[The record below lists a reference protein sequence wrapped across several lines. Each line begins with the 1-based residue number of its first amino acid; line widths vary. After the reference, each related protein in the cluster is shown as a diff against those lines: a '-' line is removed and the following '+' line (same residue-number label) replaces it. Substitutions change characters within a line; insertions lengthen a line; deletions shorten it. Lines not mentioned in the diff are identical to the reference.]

1 MSRFRWLVCAAV
13 GFWAGGS
20 VAQDGKP
27 ATVFAFS
34 TQALDGNLTEE
45 QLLKAGGSDRL
56 RPRANGVT
64 VYHLYV
70 KNDTAEDASFVVEV
84 NGGAVATATVA
95 DVEAGKWKRV
105 KFGTATPSPAPVVP
119 PPAPGLPAPEPIPA
133 GKELAAKDGT
143 FPLAFRLLD
152 KDRKPLKAAIKSE
165 LKAAVTLAEPSSY
178 VVEGERKATV
188 TRDLARVTF
197 GFGPPKSTDKD
208 MKPLPVEMPAKLRLS
223 FPRSG
228 NDPKLFTRDSLSS
241 LTLSAETP
249 APTLSALLG
258 GYGSTLL
265 AHVAVDGVERAF
277 VYKVAPT
284 VTGDK
289 QFTKLNDSAARV
301 FPASGEVVVTKP
313 VAAFPVRVEVDNAKA
328 GDQLELHVRRRGAA
342 DSETEVI
349 KLGGP
354 RAERMWVEPGEAKGQ
369 GLAFATK
376 SRDWVY
382 PLNLTDARG
391 KIEVIPVLKP
401 NAISFA
407 ATTPLELVVDDTP
420 PDVTAIRFTNLV
432 EDKQL
437 EKGKPLR
444 VSATVRD
451 LDTGVAKTLF
461 LLGQP
466 GEDGKP
472 TPDAVKVVG
481 VRVPTNPKDKPD
493 PLASVWTAALPLPAD
508 KRGELTL
515 WVSATDD
522 AGNAGLSEPK
532 RIELVDAPP
541 PVPPGSKPGKIAGVV
556 CFAERPQPGMTV
568 ILEADGKPKGTSK
581 TDDKGRFTFDKLP
594 PGAYK
599 ATTAR
604 TDFSTG
610 LAAAADVAV
619 EPGLTAKPLLT
630 LKKVPP
636 K

>member
-13 GFWAGGS
+13 GFSAGGS

-34 TQALDGNLTEE
+34 TQALDGNLTEA

-70 KNDTAEDASFVVEV
+70 KNDTAEAASFVVEI
-84 NGGAVATATVA
+84 NGGAVASAAVA
-95 DVEAGKWKRV
+95 DVETGKWKRV
-105 KFGTATPSPAPVVP
+105 KFGTAAPAPAPVVP

-133 GKELAAKDGT
+133 GKELTAKDGT
-143 FPLAFRLLD
+143 FPLEFRLLD

-178 VVEGERKATV
+178 VIEGERKATV
-188 TRDLARVTF
+188 IRDLARVTF
-197 GFGPPKSTDKD
+197 GFGPPKSADKD
-208 MKPLPVEMPAKLRLS
+208 MKPLPVETPAKLRLS
-223 FPRSG
+223 FPRYG

-241 LTLSAETP
+241 FTLSAETP

-284 VTGDK
+284 ATGGK
-289 QFTKLNDSAARV
+289 QFTKLTEPAARA
-301 FPASGEVVVTKP
+301 FPATGDVAVTKP
-313 VAAFPVRVEVDNAKA
+313 VTAFPVRVEVDNATA
-328 GDQLELHVRRRGAA
+328 GDRLELHVRRRGAG
-342 DSETEVI
+342 DSETEVV

-354 RAERMWVEPGEAKGQ
+354 RDERVWVEAGEAKGQ
-369 GLAFATK
+369 GLVFATK

-382 PLNLTDARG
+382 PLNLFDARG

-401 NAISFA
+401 DA
-407 ATTPLELVVDDTP
+407 ATVPLALVVDDTP

-493 PLASVWTAALPLPAD
+493 PLASVWAAALPLPAD

-532 RIELVDAPP
+532 RIELVDAVP

-568 ILEADGKPKGTSK
+568 ILEVDGKPKGTAK

-599 ATTAR
+599 VTTTR

-610 LAAAADVAV
+610 LAATADVAV
-619 EPGLTAKPLLT
+619 EPGQTAKPLMT